1 MKEKATYEAF
11 TSKDVL
17 DDDQSQTTHPYQ
29 ALKYPFSAPEWV
41 QIPAESNIL
50 IQSNKHASFTDIQ
63 TDTEQ
68 EHKEIKQRNKVT
80 VINLTN
86 ICDQLIQSDPGTTQR
101 CPPSDPMATSFLTHR
116 LNNSATV
123 TVKNC

>member
-17 DDDQSQTTHPYQ
+17 DDDQPQITHPYQ
-29 ALKYPFSAPEWV
+29 TLKDPFSAPGWAE
-41 QIPAESNIL
+41 IPEESNIV
-50 IQSNKHASFTDIQ
+50 IQSDKRASFTDIQ

-68 EHKEIKQRNKVT
+68 EHKERKQRNKAT

-86 ICDQLIQSDPGTTQR
+86 ICDQLIQTDPGTTQR
-101 CPPSDPMATSFLTHR
+101 CPPSDPMAT
-116 LNNSATV
+116 
-123 TVKNC
+123 C

>member
-17 DDDQSQTTHPYQ
+17 DDEQSQITHPYQ
-29 ALKYPFSAPEWV
+29 TLKDPFSAPGRA
-41 QIPAESNIL
+41 QIPAESNTL
-50 IQSNKHASFTDIQ
+50 IRSDKRASFTDIQ

-68 EHKEIKQRNKVT
+68 EHKERKQRNKVT

-86 ICDQLIQSDPGTTQR
+86 MCDQPIQTDPGTTQR
-101 CPPSDPMATSFLTHR
+101 CPPSDPTATCLLTHR
-116 LNNSATV
+116 FNNSATV